1 MEWRKDVGAV
11 GLLGAAVAIF
21 FWPAAALEGA
31 FFVQDVMVQNHP
43 FRDFFARALREGQL
57 PLWNAAINCGFP
69 LFAEGQAGPLY
80 LPNVILALLLPTWA
94 ALNWN
99 IVLHLWLA
107 SAGMYALVRA
117 FGAVRP
123 AALCSGLCYALSG
136 YMVVRAMSPNFIDV
150 CAWLPLLFWLVD
162 RILNRRHF
170 FYVLLFALVIGLQLL
185 AGHPQAALYGAVA
198 VAGYWLYRSWVQGA
212 GWVAWLVLAGAFALG
227 AALAAVQLIPTAE
240 LVQLSNRGAGLSWA
254 SFVAM
259 SLPPERL
266 ATLLWPNLFGNSA
279 HGTYGSREVGFFIQL
294 CTYVGVVPLFLAWA
308 ALRERRDGQVG
319 FFAALALAGL
329 VLALGKYTAIFSF
342 FYEIPGFSLFRIPTR
357 FLLWF
362 AVGASVL
369 CGLGLDQVLRRER
382 PRPANGWLLA
392 VVLGVASVGLLWAS
406 GVALFGDG
414 SEPAR
419 YIHHLRGDG
428 LRLIGALIIGAWLL
442 GRRARRAAAW
452 AAPVAIF
459 VELYSFGADFN
470 GTIEPAAYTETPA
483 TAREILADHTAAAPP
498 RIVSL
503 VNERNSPFDWHGGW
517 AYDLESYRRYNETL
531 RMYSGGLYGV
541 ANALPGWSPLHLYRH
556 GEFARGYPAF
566 AALAGVEYAVRYSRD
581 GGFAVQRL
589 PAALPRAYVVSQYHL
604 ATSPRAGLSYMARGF
619 PMRREVVLEEAP
631 VASIGPG
638 GAARIVRYEDEKVA
652 VALADS
658 AGGILVLSDTYYPGW
673 RAFVDGVEHPI
684 LRANHVFRA
693 VVVPAGAHEV
703 VFSYEPDSFRYGLL
717 ISVAAVA
724 LWLGLAW
731 GGRRLI
737 LPPVANMP
745 TDAGAQWRVRAVL
758 GGLVF
763 VLHGIATQGLLWSE
777 WLERLRLGVGS

>member
-1 MEWRKDVGAV
+1 MEWRKELGAV

-21 FWPAAALEGA
+21 FWPATALEGA

-43 FRDFFARALREGQL
+43 FRDFFARALGEGQL

-80 LPNVILALLLPTWA
+80 PPNVILALLLPTWA

-107 SAGMYALVRA
+107 GAGMYALVRA

-123 AALCSGLCYALSG
+123 AALCAGLCYALSG

-162 RILNRRHF
+162 RIVSRGHF
-170 FYVLLFALVIGLQLL
+170 FYVLLFALVICLQLL

-198 VAGYWLYRSWVQGA
+198 VAGYWLYRSWVQGV
-212 GWVAWLVLAGAFALG
+212 GWIAWPVLAGALALG
-227 AALAAVQLIPTAE
+227 AALAAVQLGPTAE
-240 LVQLSNRGAGLSWA
+240 LVQLSNRGVGLSWA

-266 ATLLWPNLFGNSA
+266 ATLLWPNFFGNSA

-294 CTYVGVVPLFLAWA
+294 CAYVGAVPLCLAWA

-342 FYEIPGFSLFRIPTR
+342 FYEIPGFSLLRIPTR

-369 CGLGLDQVLRRER
+369 CGLGLDQVLRCQR

-392 VVLGVASVGLLWAS
+392 AILGAASGGLLWAS
-406 GVALFGDG
+406 GVALFADG
-414 SEPAR
+414 SEPTR

-428 LRLIGALIIGAWLL
+428 LRLVGALAIGAWLL
-442 GRRARRAAAW
+442 GRRARRTAAW
-452 AAPVAIF
+452 AAPVVIF
-459 VELYSFGADFN
+459 AELYSFGADFN

-483 TAREILADHTAAAPP
+483 TAREILADHATVAPP

-517 AYDLESYRRYNETL
+517 AYDLASYRRYNETL

-566 AALAGVEYAVRYSRD
+566 AALAGVEYAVRYRRSGD
-581 GGFAVQRL
+581 IEVQGL
-589 PAALPRAYVVSQYHL
+589 SAALPRAYVVGQFHL
-604 ATSPRAGLSYMARGF
+604 ATSSRAGLSYMARGF
-619 PMRREVVLEEAP
+619 PMRREVVLEKVPA
-631 VASIGPG
+631 ASIGPG
-638 GAARIVRYEDEKVA
+638 GAARIVRYEDEEVA

-693 VVVPAGAHEV
+693 VVVPTGGREV

-717 ISVAAVA
+717 VSVAAVA

-731 GGRRLI
+731 GGRRLVW
-737 LPPVANMP
+737 PPVADMP
-745 TDAGAQWRVRAVL
+745 ADAGARWKVRAML
-758 GGLVF
+758 GGLVV
-763 VLHGIATQGLLWSE
+763 VLHGIATQGPLWSG
-777 WLERLRLGVGS
+777 WLERLRLGLGS

>member
-21 FWPAAALEGA
+21 FWPAAVLEGA

-43 FRDFFARALREGQL
+43 FRDFFAHALREGQL

-94 ALNWN
+94 AINWN

-107 SAGMYALVRA
+107 GAGMYALVRA

-123 AALCSGLCYALSG
+123 AALCAGLCYALSG

-162 RILNRRHF
+162 RILKRGHF
-170 FYVLLFALVIGLQLL
+170 FYALLFALVIGLQLL

-212 GWVAWLVLAGAFALG
+212 GWVAWTTLAGAFALG
-227 AALAAVQLIPTAE
+227 AALAAVQLGPTAE

-266 ATLLWPNLFGNSA
+266 ATLLWPNLFGNST
-279 HGTYGSREVGFFIQL
+279 HGTYGSREIGFFIQL
-294 CTYVGVVPLFLAWA
+294 CAYVGVVPLFLAWS

-319 FFAALALAGL
+319 FFAVLALVGL

-342 FYEIPGFSLFRIPTR
+342 FYQIPGFSLFRIPTR

-406 GVALFGDG
+406 GGRALWRRFTTNALHPPLARRRSAAYRGVDNWRVA
-414 SEPAR
+414 AR
-419 YIHHLRGDG
+419 SAR
-428 LRLIGALIIGAWLL
+428 AA
-442 GRRARRAAAW
+442 GRSVGRARGHFCR
-452 AAPVAIF
+452 
-459 VELYSFGADFN
+459 
-470 GTIEPAAYTETPA
+470 
-483 TAREILADHTAAAPP
+483 
-498 RIVSL
+498 
-503 VNERNSPFDWHGGW
+503 
-517 AYDLESYRRYNETL
+517 
-531 RMYSGGLYGV
+531 
-541 ANALPGWSPLHLYRH
+541 
-556 GEFARGYPAF
+556 
-566 AALAGVEYAVRYSRD
+566 
-581 GGFAVQRL
+581 AVQL
-589 PAALPRAYVVSQYHL
+589 W
-604 ATSPRAGLSYMARGF
+604 RGF
-619 PMRREVVLEEAP
+619 
-631 VASIGPG
+631 
-638 GAARIVRYEDEKVA
+638 
-652 VALADS
+652 
-658 AGGILVLSDTYYPGW
+658 
-673 RAFVDGVEHPI
+673 
-684 LRANHVFRA
+684 
-693 VVVPAGAHEV
+693 
-703 VFSYEPDSFRYGLL
+703 
-717 ISVAAVA
+717 
-724 LWLGLAW
+724 
-731 GGRRLI
+731 
-737 LPPVANMP
+737 
-745 TDAGAQWRVRAVL
+745 
-758 GGLVF
+758 
-763 VLHGIATQGLLWSE
+763 
-777 WLERLRLGVGS
+777 

>member
-1 MEWRKDVGAV
+1 MAWHKDLGAV

-21 FWPAAALEGA
+21 FWPAAVLEGA

-43 FRDFFARALREGQL
+43 FRAFFARALGEGRL

-80 LPNVILALLLPTWA
+80 PPNVILALLLPTWA

-107 SAGMYALVRA
+107 GVGMYALVRA
-117 FGAVRP
+117 LGAVRP
-123 AALCSGLCYALSG
+123 AALCAGLCYALSG
-136 YMVVRAMSPNFIDV
+136 YMVVRAMSPNFIAV

-162 RILNRRHF
+162 RILKRGHF

-198 VAGYWLYRSWVQGA
+198 VAGYGLYRSWVQGGWIA
-212 GWVAWLVLAGAFALG
+212 GLALAGAFVLG
-227 AALAAVQLIPTAE
+227 AALAAVQLVPTAE

-266 ATLLWPNLFGNSA
+266 VTLLWPNFFGNSA
-279 HGTYGSREVGFFIQL
+279 HGTYGSREIGFFIQL
-294 CTYVGVVPLFLAWA
+294 CAYIGVVPLFLAWV

-319 FFAALALAGL
+319 FFVVLALVGL
-329 VLALGKYTAIFSF
+329 VLALGKYTASFSL
-342 FYEIPGFSLFRIPTR
+342 FYQIPGFSLFRIPTR

-362 AVGASVL
+362 AVGVSVL
-369 CGLGLDQVLRRER
+369 CGLGLDQVLRRAR
-382 PRPANGWLLA
+382 QRPANGWLLA
-392 VVLGVASVGLLWAS
+392 AIFGVASAGLLWVS
-406 GVALFGDG
+406 EIALFGDG
-414 SEPAR
+414 AQPTR

-428 LRLIGALIIGAWLL
+428 LRLVGALIMGGWLL
-442 GRRARRAAAW
+442 GRRMRPAVAW

-470 GTIEPAAYTETPA
+470 GTIDPTAYTETPA

-498 RIVSL
+498 RIASL

-556 GEFARGYPAF
+556 GELARGYPAF

-581 GGFAVQRL
+581 GGFDVQRL
-589 PAALPRAYVVSQYHL
+589 PAALPRAYAVGQYHL

-631 VASIGPG
+631 AASIGPG
-638 GAARIVRYEDEKVA
+638 GAAQIVRYEDEEVA
-652 VALADS
+652 VTLADS

-693 VVVPAGAHEV
+693 VVVPPGAKEV
-703 VFSYEPDSFRYGLL
+703 VFSYRPDSFRYGLL
-717 ISVAAVA
+717 VSVAAAA

-737 LPPVANMP
+737 LPPGQNMP
-745 TDAGAQWRVRAVL
+745 ADAGARWKVRAVL
-758 GGLVF
+758 G
-763 VLHGIATQGLLWSE
+763 VLIVAMHAIATQGSLWSG

>member
-1 MEWRKDVGAV
+1 M

-43 FRDFFARALREGQL
+43 FRDFFARALHEGQL

-80 LPNVILALLLPTWA
+80 PPNVILALLLPTWA

-107 SAGMYALVRA
+107 GAGMYALVRA

-123 AALCSGLCYALSG
+123 AALCAGLCYALSG
-136 YMVVRAMSPNFIDV
+136 YMVVRAMSPNFIAV

-162 RILNRRHF
+162 RILNRGHF

-198 VAGYWLYRSWVQGA
+198 VAGYWLYRSWMQGA
-212 GWVAWLVLAGAFALG
+212 RWFAWLMLAGALVLG
-227 AALAAVQLIPTAE
+227 TGLAAVQLLPTAE

-266 ATLLWPNLFGNSA
+266 ATLLWPNFFGNSA
-279 HGTYGSREVGFFIQL
+279 HGTYGSREIGFFIQL
-294 CTYVGVVPLFLAWA
+294 CAYVGVVPLFLAWA
-308 ALRERRDGQVG
+308 TLRERRDGQVG
-319 FFAALALAGL
+319 FFAVLALAGL

-342 FYEIPGFSLFRIPTR
+342 FHQIPGFSLFRIPTR

-362 AVGASVL
+362 AVGVSVL

-382 PRPANGWLLA
+382 SRPANGWLLA
-392 VVLGVASVGLLWAS
+392 AVLGAASAGLLWVS

-414 SEPAR
+414 SEPTR

-452 AAPVAIF
+452 AAPVVIF
-459 VELYSFGADFN
+459 AELYSFGADFN

-531 RMYSGGLYGV
+531 RMYSGGLYGL

-556 GEFARGYPAF
+556 GEFARGYPSF

-581 GGFAVQRL
+581 GGFEVQRL
-589 PAALPRAYVVSQYHL
+589 PTALPRAYVVGQYYL

-631 VASIGPG
+631 VVSIGPG
-638 GAARIVRYEDEKVA
+638 GAAEIVHYDDEEVA

-673 RAFVDGVEHPI
+673 RAFVDGVERPI

-693 VVVPAGAHEV
+693 VVIPAGAQEV

-717 ISVAAVA
+717 VSVAAAA

-737 LPPVANMP
+737 LPAVKDLPA
-745 TDAGAQWRVRAVL
+745 DAGAQWRVRAAL
-758 GGLVF
+758 GALVF
-763 VLHGIATQGLLWSE
+763 VLHAIATQGPLWSE
-777 WLERLRLGVGS
+777 WLERLRLGTGS

>member
-1 MEWRKDVGAV
+1 MEWRKDLGAV
-11 GLLGAAVAIF
+11 GLLGAAVAVF

-80 LPNVILALLLPTWA
+80 PPNVILALLLPTWA

-107 SAGMYALVRA
+107 GAGMYALVRA

-123 AALCSGLCYALSG
+123 AALCAGLCYALSG

-162 RILNRRHF
+162 RILRRRHF
-170 FYVLLFALVIGLQLL
+170 FYALLFALVICLQLL

-212 GWVAWLVLAGAFALG
+212 GWVAWLALAGALVLG
-227 AALAAVQLIPTAE
+227 AALAAVQLGPTAE

-294 CTYVGVVPLFLAWA
+294 CAYVGVVPLFLAWA
-308 ALRERRDGQVG
+308 ALRERPDGQVG
-319 FFAALALAGL
+319 FFAVLALAGL

-369 CGLGLDQVLRRER
+369 CGLGLDQVLRHQR

-392 VVLGVASVGLLWAS
+392 IVLGAASAGLLWAS
-406 GVALFGDG
+406 EIALLGDG
-414 SEPAR
+414 SEPTR
-419 YIHHLRGDG
+419 YIHHLRGDS
-428 LRLIGALIIGAWLL
+428 LRLLGALIMGAYLL

-459 VELYSFGADFN
+459 AELYSFGADFN

-483 TAREILADHTAAAPP
+483 TARTILADHAAAEPP
-498 RIVSL
+498 RIVGL
-503 VNERNSPFDWHGGW
+503 VTERNSPFDWHGGW

-566 AALAGVEYAVRYSRD
+566 AALAGVEYAVRYGR
-581 GGFAVQRL
+581 GGDLDVQRL
-589 PAALPRAYVVSQYHL
+589 PAALPRAYVVGQFHL
-604 ATSPRAGLSYMARGF
+604 ATSPQAGLRYMARGF
-619 PMRREVVLEEAP
+619 PMRREVVLEKAP
-631 VASIGPG
+631 AASVGPG
-638 GAARIVRYEDEKVA
+638 GPARIVRYEDEEVA

-673 RAFVDGVEHPI
+673 RAFVDGRERPI

-693 VVVPAGAHEV
+693 VVVPAGAQEV

-717 ISVAAVA
+717 VSALALA
-724 LWLGLAW
+724 LWLGLAG
-731 GGRRLI
+731 GGRRLV
-737 LPPVANMP
+737 LPPVADLP
-745 TDAGAQWRVRAVL
+745 ADAGARWKVRAALGVL
-758 GGLVF
+758 VV
-763 VLHGIATQGLLWSE
+763 VLHAVATQGPLWSG
-777 WLERLRLGVGS
+777 WLERLRLGLGS